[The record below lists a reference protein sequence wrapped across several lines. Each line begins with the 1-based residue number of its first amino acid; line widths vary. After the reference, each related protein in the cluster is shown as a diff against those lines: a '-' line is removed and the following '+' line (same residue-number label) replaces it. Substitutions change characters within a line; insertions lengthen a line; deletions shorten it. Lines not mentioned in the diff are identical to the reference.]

1 MQICWCGLRL
11 NGREDRIMDRKWWKE
26 AIVYQI
32 YTRSFYDSNG
42 DGIGDLKGVIHK
54 LDYLKYLGIDVIWL
68 CPVYDSPN
76 DDNGYDISDYYGVM
90 KEFGTLEDLEALF
103 YEVHKRDMKIIMDL
117 VVNHTSDEHK
127 WFVEARAD
135 INSSKRDYYIW
146 RKAEEGCEPNNWK
159 SYFGGSVWE
168 YDEATDE
175 YYLHLF
181 SRKQPDLNWL
191 NPEVRDEIFKMM
203 RWWLNKGIDGFRM
216 DVINLLKK
224 PEGLVNSDRAAA
236 TGDKYVFDEDL
247 YANQPGIHE
256 ILQEMNEKVLS
267 RYDCMTVGETVNV
280 TVDSGLLYT
289 QESRNELNMI
299 FQFELMGIDT
309 GKGGKWD
316 VIDWK
321 VRDFT
326 KILSKW
332 QKELHGKGWN
342 SLFLNNHDNPRAVSR
357 FGDDGVYREKCA
369 KMLATI
375 THTLEGTPYIYQGEE
390 IGMTNVEFQSIE
402 DYRDIET
409 LNFYK
414 EMVFEQKQDEKKV
427 MELIYR
433 RGRDNA
439 RTPMQWNNGENA
451 GFSSGI
457 PWIRINPNHQYINVE
472 NDVQD
477 ENSIFNYYRK
487 IIKLRKENPV
497 LIYGEYIPL
506 LEDSNSIISYVRK
519 LEDDC
524 ALIIMN
530 FSRQSSQ
537 FDMKVV
543 PEYKKARL
551 LLSNYSSFDVTITED
566 LVLMPYEARVYR
578 LR

>member
-1 MQICWCGLRL
+1 
-11 NGREDRIMDRKWWKE
+11 MDRKWWKE

-236 TGDKYVFDEDL
+236 NGDKYVFDEDL

-256 ILQEMNEKVLS
+256 ILQEINEKVLS

-280 TVDSGLLYT
+280 TVDSGLLYA

-477 ENSIFNYYRK
+477 ENSILNYYRK

-524 ALIIMN
+524 ALIILN

-551 LLSNYSSFDVTITED
+551 LLSNYSSYDVTITED